1 MKISTSILSS
11 DNRILTVE
19 KLNRTHTSYIHVDV
33 MDGDF
38 VPDKQFYYIGE
49 IKGINTISKYPLDIH
64 LMVNDPAFYL
74 NQLHEMNIEFVTF
87 HVEIGNKKSN
97 DKIIEQIHGLG
108 YKVGLAIK
116 PNTDV
121 SVLEEYL
128 DEIDMI
134 LIMSVEPGKGGQK
147 FIHSTVDKIKEVKK
161 LMGDRNILTEVDG
174 GINNE
179 TIDMVKDV
187 DIAVV
192 GSYITSSDNYY
203 ERIEYL
209 LNFGDNVIVKDHEI
223 EKIYFGE
230 KVFITYFILVLIRSL
245 YGAIFGW
252 KGLCIWMCGY
262 DYGISVFFLLMLF
275 WLYLS
280 PLFLF
285 LFLIAIVLNLFS
297 KVCRCLKNKNII
309 SRYGLFHKV
318 IFFVELLYII
328 GLIPFLGWL
337 IYVVSL

>member
-11 DNRILTVE
+11 DNRILAVE

-38 VPDKQFYYIGE
+38 VSDKQFYYIGE
-49 IKGINTISKYPLDIH
+49 IKSINTISKYPLDIH

-121 SVLEEYL
+121 GVLEEYL

-134 LIMSVEPGKGGQK
+134 LIMSVEPGKGGQE
-147 FIHSTVDKIKEVKK
+147 FIYSTVDKIKQIKK
-161 LMGDRNILTEVDG
+161 LIGENDILIEVDG

-179 TIDMVKDV
+179 TIDMVRDV
-187 DIAVV
+187 DIVV
-192 GSYITSSDNYY
+192 SGSFIISSDNYY
-203 ERIEYL
+203 QAV
-209 LNFGDNVIVKDHEI
+209 D
-223 EKIYFGE
+223 
-230 KVFITYFILVLIRSL
+230 SL
-245 YGAIFGW
+245 
-252 KGLCIWMCGY
+252 
-262 DYGISVFFLLMLF
+262 
-275 WLYLS
+275 
-280 PLFLF
+280 
-285 LFLIAIVLNLFS
+285 
-297 KVCRCLKNKNII
+297 
-309 SRYGLFHKV
+309 
-318 IFFVELLYII
+318 LLYEE
-328 GLIPFLGWL
+328 
-337 IYVVSL
+337 